1 MKPGRIAAWAITA
14 IAVPGLAA
22 CSASSSGGTSSTAG
36 SSPSAASS
44 PAGASSATGA
54 SAPGASAPGASAP
67 GQSQPAAAGQAAGR
81 LTPPGTHLA
90 FGGNATVG
98 WVPPSQAT
106 GNGAHQGIKLQV
118 TVMSIQKGTMADFR
132 NVELNGSQRNATPY
146 YVQLR
151 VTALSST
158 LPPKDSDP
166 AITFT
171 AIDDRGQ
178 EQQSITFLGTFSRCD
193 DPFPPK
199 QFVTGKTYQSCL
211 AYLIPGGGSIQKVQW
226 DSGPSAAN
234 QVTPYFE
241 RPIVWG

>member
-1 MKPGRIAAWAITA
+1 MKPGRIAAWAIA
-14 IAVPGLAA
+14 AVAVPGLAA
-22 CSASSSGGTSSTAG
+22 CSGTSSG
-36 SSPSAASS
+36 SSPASLSTSAAAGTSS
-44 PAGASSATGA
+44 PVQSPAS
-54 SAPGASAPGASAP
+54 
-67 GQSQPAAAGQAAGR
+67 SQPAAQGRTAGSGS

-90 FGGNATVG
+90 LGGPATVG
-98 WVPPSQAT
+98 WVPPSQDLGT
-106 GNGAHQGIKLQV
+106 GAHKGIRLQV
-118 TVMSIQKGTMADFR
+118 TVVSIQKGTMADFR
-132 NVELNGSQRNATPY
+132 NVELNGNQRSSTPY

-158 LPPKDSDP
+158 PPPKDSDP

-193 DPFPPK
+193 DPTPPK
-199 QFVTGKTYQSCL
+199 QLVSGKTYQSCL

-226 DSGPSAAN
+226 DNGPAAAN
-234 QVTPYFE
+234 QVTPYFD